1 MRRNVGELRPGTL
14 GEQGERTHFR
24 SLAATAI
31 DPESDLGW
39 RMSLEALTRS
49 GDAVAA
55 AAEADRFENWL
66 RLEQREAEPASRVA
80 IRTAREVAT
89 NPRDNSGKSGP
100 LIADLVGCEREFNAI
115 LDVWGGARAGEPQ
128 LVLLTGSV
136 GLGKTRLLEELRRR
150 FRFRRLSR
158 RVRVRLSRRP
168 DGSLLLS
175 DFAHPRVEPNPRGR
189 VFRLAS
195 CPRSWGLIRD

>member
-115 LDVWGGARAGEPQ
+115 LDVWGGARRRAAARIAHWIGRTRENEAARRTETPIPISS
-128 LVLLTGSV
+128 LIASRSCAAIPATG
-136 GLGKTRLLEELRRR
+136 R
-150 FRFRRLSR
+150 FPSPF
-158 RVRVRLSRRP
+158 
-168 DGSLLLS
+168 
-175 DFAHPRVEPNPRGR
+175 
-189 VFRLAS
+189 
-195 CPRSWGLIRD
+195 